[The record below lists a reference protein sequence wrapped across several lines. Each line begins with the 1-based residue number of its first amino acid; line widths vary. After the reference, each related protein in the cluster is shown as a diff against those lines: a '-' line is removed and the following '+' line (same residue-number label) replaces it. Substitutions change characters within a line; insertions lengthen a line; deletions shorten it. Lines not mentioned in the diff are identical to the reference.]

1 MNMYKLN
8 LRQVS
13 YALSEAL
20 DMVGIDD
27 LYHGK
32 RVAYMS
38 SEVCKKLN
46 FSQEKIDKI
55 INVGMLHDCGVSN
68 TDTHMS
74 LVTQLD
80 WINSNDHCVRG
91 AQLLNKVHFYEEYA
105 DTILYH
111 HTHWSVLEKL
121 DIEQEIKLN
130 ANIILMTD
138 RVDALRAQGK
148 SHTEIITILEQQKS
162 KMFKDTL
169 VDIFTE
175 ISKPESF
182 WFYLETHNLELFLQD
197 WITKE
202 HEKEYEYAQVKEI
215 ANMFSSIV
223 DAKSSFT
230 AEHSSKVA
238 KVSLFIADKLQLS
251 KKRCEI
257 LELAALL
264 HDLGKLRVDDS
275 ILNKNGPLNT
285 QEREIMDRHG
295 FDSEMILRKID
306 GFKEVAYLASSH
318 HETLDGKGYPY
329 QKNETKLSI
338 ESRILMLSDVF
349 QALVQNRPYRAQ
361 LATDEILEI
370 LHDMKSAGKI
380 DLDVLKI
387 IEENMDELYRI
398 ADDKVN

>member
-1 MNMYKLN
+1 MYKLN

-55 INVGMLHDCGVSN
+55 INIGMLHDCGVSN
-68 TDTHMS
+68 TDTHMN

-91 AQLLNKVHFYEEYA
+91 AQLLKKVRFYEEYA
-105 DTILYH
+105 DVILYH

-121 DIEQEIKLN
+121 DIDEEIKLN
-130 ANIILMTD
+130 ANVILLTD

-148 SHTEIITILEQQKS
+148 SHSEIITILQEQKS
-162 KMFKDTL
+162 KMFKDSL
-169 VDIFTE
+169 VDIFIE
-175 ISKPESF
+175 ISQPESF

-197 WITKE
+197 WITQE
-202 HEKEYEYAQVKEI
+202 NDKEYAYKQLKEI

-230 AEHSSKVA
+230 AQHSCKVA
-238 KVSLFIADKLQLS
+238 EVSLFLAKKLHLTQNRL
-251 KKRCEI
+251 EI

-264 HDLGKLRVDDS
+264 HDLGKLRIDDS
-275 ILNKNGPLNT
+275 ILEKNGPLDT
-285 QEREIMDRHG
+285 HEREIMDRHG

-329 QKNETKLSI
+329 QKDEATLSV

-349 QALVQNRPYRAQ
+349 QALVQNRPYRSQ
-361 LATDEILEI
+361 LSADKILEI
-370 LHDMKSAGKI
+370 LHEMRDDGKV
-380 DLDVLKI
+380 DLSILKI
-387 IEENMDELYRI
+387 IEDNMDELYSI

>member
-1 MNMYKLN
+1 MYKLN

-55 INVGMLHDCGVSN
+55 INIGMLHDCGVSN
-68 TDTHMS
+68 TDTHMN

-91 AQLLNKVHFYEEYA
+91 AQLLKKVHFYEEYA
-105 DTILYH
+105 DVILYH

-121 DIEQEIKLN
+121 DIDEEIKLN
-130 ANIILMTD
+130 ANVILLTD

-148 SHTEIITILEQQKS
+148 SHSEIIAILQEQKS
-162 KMFKDTL
+162 KMFKDSL
-169 VDIFTE
+169 VDIFIE
-175 ISKPESF
+175 ISQPESF

-197 WITKE
+197 WITQE
-202 HEKEYEYAQVKEI
+202 SDKEYAYKQLKEI

-230 AEHSSKVA
+230 AQHSCKVA
-238 KVSLFIADKLQLS
+238 QVSLFLAKKLHLTQNRL
-251 KKRCEI
+251 EI

-264 HDLGKLRVDDS
+264 HDLGKLRIDDS
-275 ILNKNGPLNT
+275 ILEKNGPLDT
-285 QEREIMDRHG
+285 HEREIMDRHG

-329 QKNETKLSI
+329 QKDEATLSV

-349 QALVQNRPYRAQ
+349 QALVQNRPYRSQ
-361 LATDEILEI
+361 LSADKILEI
-370 LHDMKSAGKI
+370 LHEMRDDGKV
-380 DLDVLKI
+380 DLSILKI
-387 IEENMDELYRI
+387 IEDNMDELYSI